1 MTLFLLWFYQ
11 QLSLSLFGDY
21 PGVDV
26 DSSMWIFSTM
36 KVENSPRGKPHG
48 FSTFVC
54 MFTLGYLDLLL
65 FGSIISTIV
74 GYIIRYYTLFVLP
87 IAYPLNHEH
96 PIEIP

>member
-1 MTLFLLWFYQ
+1 MIVFSMILLTA
-11 QLSLSLFGDY
+11 LSLSLFGDY

-36 KVENSPRGKPHG
+36 KAENSPHGKPHG

-65 FGSIISTIV
+65 FGSIISTTV
-74 GYIIRYYTLFVLP
+74 EYIIRYYTLFVGYIHIITDYMHTKP
-87 IAYPLNHEH
+87 
-96 PIEIP
+96 